1 MNPERTAVKDEQKT
15 GVNDDK
21 KTVID
26 ILLGMVDPDKS
37 LDKIDENI
45 ENAILSLFTQIVKE
59 EQ

>member
-1 MNPERTAVKDEQKT
+1 MNPERT
-15 GVNDDK
+15 GISDDK

-26 ILLGMVDPDKS
+26 ILLGMVDPNKS